1 MEQYYQTLGGH
12 AILPSSSAFD
22 KNCII
27 GIIYHEKIFVRKG
40 AIRTMN
46 QLYQLPWEAQ
56 GSIIVLLAIAILVI
70 ASIPT
75 ILMLMGASA
84 GKSTS
89 QMTKRSSKK

>member
-1 MEQYYQTLGGH
+1 
-12 AILPSSSAFD
+12 
-22 KNCII
+22 
-27 GIIYHEKIFVRKG
+27 
-40 AIRTMN
+40 MN